1 MASYIYSRY
10 SPKNTNHQQQL
21 DALLAAEP
29 NGEQIQDS
37 VRGDVKPMA
46 RDNFQHMFNKLADG
60 DVVWVWWLTA
70 FGHDFNIVQ
79 ATVSALLEKGVTLKT
94 LLEPLV
100 FVPHSESSQVLLSL
114 LSGYG
119 NVQTRK
125 RLLAAEHSRKAMKQD
140 PELWQQKFR
149 GRPAD
154 RQKHREIAA
163 MLLEGHKLQHV
174 ADTCDVS
181 ISTVKRVKSKLSQF
195 DDEGALRTRHTC
207 KRHKDNKPVM
217 TDRNFWKALRASM
230 PDHQCRPV
238 EHGIGLPVF
247 ALDCQRF

>member
-1 MASYIYSRY
+1 MAKYIYSRF
-10 SPKNTNHQQQL
+10 SPKNTDHQQQV
-21 DALLAAEP
+21 DALLATEP
-29 NGEQIQDS
+29 DANQVQDR
-37 VRGDVKPMA
+37 VRGDVDPMA
-46 RDNFQHMFNKLADG
+46 REGFRQLFDKLADG

-70 FGHDFNIVQ
+70 FGHDFTVAQ

-94 LLEPLV
+94 LSEPLT
-100 FVPHSESSQVLLSL
+100 FVPDSESSRVLLSL

-125 RLLAAEHSRKAMKQD
+125 RLLAAEHSRKAMKQH

-149 GRPAD
+149 GRPVD
-154 RQKHREIAA
+154 REKHREIAA

-195 DDEGALRTRHTC
+195 DDEGALRTRHKS
-207 KRHKDNKPVM
+207 KRHKDNK
-217 TDRNFWKALRASM
+217 LS
-230 PDHQCRPV
+230 
-238 EHGIGLPVF
+238 
-247 ALDCQRF
+247 